1 MYTRII
7 FLSTDYLILL
17 FKTNVQGQFINP
29 QKKNDFV
36 SIHRMSGGGIPLG
49 NVESQSPSNP
59 DIPASH
65 GYNEDF

>member
-1 MYTRII
+1 M
-7 FLSTDYLILL
+7 FKVNLLIL
-17 FKTNVQGQFINP
+17 
-29 QKKNDFV
+29 KKNVFV

-65 GYNEDF
+65 GYNEDFWDYFSK